1 MNLQKLYELII
12 KKGIEFDPRE
22 REAVKKV
29 LGKTNQGYK
38 KLSKREKKEF
48 DVETL
53 SNPYSDTRILY
64 GNPKKQIRKILV
76 GIDME
81 VGELL
86 LADRLNEK
94 REQIDLVMAHH
105 PEGGALA
112 GIYQV
117 MNIQTDILSKLGI
130 SVDVA
135 KGLMKDRISEVER
148 GLLPANHTR
157 SVDVARILDIPF
169 LCCHTPADNC
179 VATYLSKVMQRKKP
193 KTVGRVLDIL
203 KEIPE
208 YKDAISH
215 NAGPKIVCGDKAAKA
230 GKVFVDMTGGTE
242 GSKEVFGRLSQA
254 GINTLVCMHLSEQHF
269 KRAKKEFLNVIIAG
283 HISSDSLGLNLILDE
298 IEKKAKI
305 GIIPCSG
312 FKRIKR

>member
-1 MNLQKLYELII
+1 MKLKELYELII
-12 KKGIEFDPRE
+12 KKGIEFDPRG
-22 REAVKKV
+22 REVVKKA
-29 LGKTNQGYK
+29 LGKASQGYK
-38 KLSKREKKEF
+38 KLSRKEKKEF
-48 DVETL
+48 DIESL

-64 GNPKKQIRKILV
+64 GNPKKQIKKILV

-94 REQIDLVMAHH
+94 REKIDLVMTHH

-117 MNIQTDILSKLGI
+117 MNMQTDILNKLGI
-130 SVDVA
+130 SINAA
-135 KGLMKDRISEVER
+135 KSLMKDRIGEVER

-157 SVDVARILDIPF
+157 SVDVAKILDIPY

-179 VATYLSKVMQRKKP
+179 VTTYLSKAMQRKKP

-215 NAGPKIVCGDKAAKA
+215 NAGPKIVCGDKAAKVS
-230 GKVFVDMTGGTE
+230 KVFVDMTGGTE

-269 KRAKKEFLNVIIAG
+269 KQAKKEFLNVIIAG
-283 HISSDSLGLNLILDE
+283 HISSDNLGLNIMLDE
-298 IEKKAKI
+298 IEKKSKLKI
-305 GIIPCSG
+305 MNCSG